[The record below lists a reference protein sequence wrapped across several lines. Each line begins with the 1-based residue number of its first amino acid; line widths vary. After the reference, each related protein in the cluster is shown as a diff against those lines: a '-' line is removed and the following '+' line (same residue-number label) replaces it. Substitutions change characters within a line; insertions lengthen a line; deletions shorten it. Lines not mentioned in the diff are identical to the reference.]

1 MRLAISTF
9 VFLAGAAAADLGP
22 LAAQLRAKLTERQAG
37 GIAVMSFA
45 PSGAEGASLGQLI
58 ADRLSVALVN
68 DGVRVVARQR
78 VRDEEK
84 NLGRAPSSEQMAAVA
99 RRLGVGTVI
108 NGSFT
113 ALEAVISID
122 AMMVDPAQGDMVG
135 GASVSLARDAE
146 VNARLGAAAAP
157 ISTPDPVPA
166 ASTGPRLLTVPAG
179 TMVRVRL
186 VDKVEG
192 KTATVGKTYKASLDQ
207 ALTVE
212 DEPVAARLADVQLRV
227 TETGPDTMA
236 LGLVTI
242 KTVDGVVRMVKSESI
257 RQEATKGM
265 SRTKTGLIGAAIG
278 AGVGAAAGKGKGA
291 AIGAAAGG
299 GTGAAIGG
307 RQKLEMPSEMLLE
320 FKMAGTLTIE
330 KRPQ

>member
-242 KTVDGVVRMVKSESI
+242 KTVDGVARMVKSESI